1 MYTSF
6 PESFKDDQLQQI
18 GEYRAHLQKFFK
30 RKITIAEAIIHWF
43 ALADAEDTL
52 NSHYSE

>member
-18 GEYRAHLQKFFK
+18 GEYRTHLQKMFK
-30 RKITIAEAIIHWF
+30 RRITIAEAIINWF